1 MIVFDRFE
9 LMAWVA
15 AGVIGLAFAAG
26 ALYARV
32 RTRRHLNRLRTV
44 PLDTWADRG

>member
-1 MIVFDRFE
+1 MFDRFE
-9 LMAWVA
+9 LAAWVA

-26 ALYARV
+26 ALFARV

-44 PLDTWADRG
+44 PLDKWVDR